1 MLTRRISIAAL
12 GPFAVGCLVGQAALA
27 AGYFI
32 DQQSVPGLGRANAGN
47 VAAANDPSTIFFNPA
62 GMTELWLL
70 DPSDTTRA
78 STGLSVIMPKAEIKN
93 RGSTATSPGTLGLA
107 APLSGFNESNP
118 TDPTPV
124 SSAYLAQR
132 VGNRLFFGLG
142 FNAPFGLAAKYDE
155 NWFGR
160 YDATEIKL
168 LTININP
175 SVAYKLSDRISI
187 GGGFDVQYAYAELAT
202 AIPNPLAPGGP
213 TPATDGRFSV
223 DGNSWT
229 AGYNFGILYKATQN
243 FRLGASYRSGMEHDL
258 SGTAVFNPGGL
269 VTGAS
274 TELNLPAL
282 ASAGAVWDFGPR
294 WSLYGDVTWY
304 DWSVS
309 DVTRIRFVSRTTPDA
324 VRPVHFHDS
333 WTGALGLENH
343 WNENLTLRAGVMFDE
358 SPTNDAFRDTTF
370 ADDNRLWL
378 AIGATYKICDY
389 VTADFAFT
397 HVLVEETSIDITR
410 TFFGGTPL
418 KTTAAIKADVEA
430 YVDTLAFNLRYKF

>member
-12 GPFAVGCLVGQAALA
+12 GPFAVGCLVGQAAWA

-78 STGLSVIMPKAEIKN
+78 STSLSVIMPKAEIKN

-160 YDATEIKL
+160 YHAIEIKL

-175 SVAYKLSDRISI
+175 SVAYKLSNRISI
-187 GGGFDVQYAYAELAT
+187 GAGFDIQYAYAELAT
-202 AIPNPLAPGGP
+202 AIPNPLVRPGVRRLRLTEGSASTATVGRP
-213 TPATDGRFSV
+213 AIISASSTRPRKISGLAPAT
-223 DGNSWT
+223 
-229 AGYNFGILYKATQN
+229 A
-243 FRLGASYRSGMEHDL
+243 
-258 SGTAVFNPGGL
+258 
-269 VTGAS
+269 
-274 TELNLPAL
+274 
-282 ASAGAVWDFGPR
+282 PR
-294 WSLYGDVTWY
+294 WNT
-304 DWSVS
+304 
-309 DVTRIRFVSRTTPDA
+309 I
-324 VRPVHFHDS
+324 
-333 WTGALGLENH
+333 
-343 WNENLTLRAGVMFDE
+343 
-358 SPTNDAFRDTTF
+358 
-370 ADDNRLWL
+370 
-378 AIGATYKICDY
+378 
-389 VTADFAFT
+389 
-397 HVLVEETSIDITR
+397 
-410 TFFGGTPL
+410 
-418 KTTAAIKADVEA
+418 
-430 YVDTLAFNLRYKF
+430 